1 MPNDFPPAGRTRL
14 AATSFLPANA
24 RQKERAMFDPK
35 SKDHGNVIRAVPAP
49 ASSAQERESW
59 TRQTHEPP
67 WAFVRRNKTYPLLGV
82 LAALLVA
89 IAVETFVTPRY
100 RATIEILIGP
110 ADLRLVEKSVLPA
123 SQASDANV
131 MQVES
136 ETRILTSDRVLR
148 RVVRGEHLVDDPE
161 FQMRGGGGRFDG
173 IVNALRSTVGKP
185 LEQVKIAD
193 RELDALR
200 LLQRKISAKRT
211 ERTYVVDLTVDSSD
225 PEKSARIANAIGIA
239 YTDEQAYARAETA
252 RRATDSLSSRLN
264 EQRDRVSQAEE
275 QVERYKAQHNIVD
288 ASGRLVDEQQLSELN
303 NQLIAA
309 RGRSAEAKA
318 RYDQMLQLRRSGLDQ
333 GSIPEAVQSSTLGL
347 LRDQYGTIAR
357 QEANLTAE
365 LGPRHPS
372 VIEARAQLRNAQQQI
387 ADEVARIAEA
397 SRIAYERAQANE
409 TTLAT
414 NFALLK
420 QRAMDTSLAFVK
432 LRELE
437 REAEASRAVYESF
450 LVRTREIREQERL
463 DTANVRILADAQ
475 APEGRSFPPRR
486 VLLLPAL
493 LVLGLVGGIGLA
505 YLIELTRRPRPA
517 NDADDRSERALTEVT
532 STVPAE

>member
-1 MPNDFPPAGRTRL
+1 M
-14 AATSFLPANA
+14 FL
-24 RQKERAMFDPK
+24 DPK

-49 ASSAQERESW
+49 ASSAQEREAR
-59 TRQTHEPP
+59 TRQAHEPP

-89 IAVETFVTPRY
+89 LIVETFVTPRY

-173 IVNALRSTVGKP
+173 IVNALRSIVGKP

-252 RRATDSLSSRLN
+252 RRATESLSSRLN

-387 ADEVARIAEA
+387 ADEIARIAEA
-397 SRIAYERAQANE
+397 SRIAYERAQAHE

-505 YLIELTRRPRPA
+505 YLLELARRQRPA
-517 NDADDRSERALTEVT
+517 NDADDRSERALTDVT